1 MGKSVSADRRQK
13 NSLQGIWHTSNDF
26 LRSGDKASYDRLR
39 NVFVL
44 YASKFIDDL
53 DSTRD
58 KDRLFKAEL
67 CREIGRFDRGVE
79 LLDCKQFPDN
89 MKSFVDKVKQAALRK
104 DRALFKVFEP
114 QKK

>member
-1 MGKSVSADRRQK
+1 MIGDKKIAYW
-13 NSLQGIWHTSNDF
+13 GIWHTYNDF

-44 YASKFIDDL
+44 YASKFIDEL

-67 CREIGRFDRGVE
+67 CREIGRFDRCVE

-89 MKSFVDKVKQAALRK
+89 MKSFADKVKQAALRK